1 MNEQR
6 LTRRQL
12 MRIAII
18 GLVTGLIALAVTFT
32 LVGSTDPLYRAQA
45 QVALVPAANI
55 PPEEV
60 PSYWEALGGG
70 QAGNI
75 AAEVLQQPQWA
86 EQAAQAVG
94 IDPATLTVTAGVVN
108 ATSLID
114 VTAETTSPEAAE
126 AALDALITAATPT
139 VQRVSG
145 PYALAPVQSAV
156 GTAEPSGVSA
166 TQLLIVVFAG
176 GLLIGSG
183 VALLV
188 TRARR
193 RPEDTGSSTS
203 DDEWSAIPERVTSDY
218 RSTRRPVDDPVT
230 SRYPSAR

>member
-12 MRIAII
+12 LWIALTGLAT
-18 GLVTGLIALAVTFT
+18 GLVALAVTSY
-32 LVGSTDPLYRAQA
+32 LVGSAEPLYRAQA
-45 QVALVPAANI
+45 QVALVPAPTVPA
-55 PPEEV
+55 EEV

-70 QAGNI
+70 QAASI
-75 AAEVLQQPQWA
+75 AAQVLQQPQWA
-86 EQAAQAVG
+86 EQAAQTAGVA
-94 IDPATLTVTAGVVN
+94 PADLTVTAGVVD

-126 AALDALITAATPT
+126 SALDALITAATPT

-145 PYALAPVQSAV
+145 PYALDFVQSAV
-156 GTAEPSGVSA
+156 GSAQPAGVSA

-183 VALLV
+183 IALLV

-193 RPEDTGSSTS
+193 RPEDSAPALA
-203 DDEWSAIPERVTSDY
+203 DDDWSAIPERVDY
-218 RSTRRPVDDPVT
+218 GSVRGPVDDPVT